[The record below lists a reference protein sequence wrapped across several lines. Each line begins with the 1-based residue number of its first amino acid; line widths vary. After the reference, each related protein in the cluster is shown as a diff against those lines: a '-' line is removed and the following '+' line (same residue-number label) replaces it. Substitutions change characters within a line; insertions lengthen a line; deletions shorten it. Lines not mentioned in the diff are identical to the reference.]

1 MAGPKST
8 RTVRLTRSIILAGEH
23 TEEGSEHEVSRSLGH
38 RLVGE
43 GSAVFTDD
51 EETSTAVNR
60 MESPQSR
67 DPESKQVA
75 PAPAKVKKGDK

>member
-23 TEEGSEHEVSRSLGH
+23 ADEGSEHEVARALAH

-43 GSAVFTDD
+43 GSAAFTDD
-51 EETSTAVNR
+51 EESPTSVNR
-60 MESPQSR
+60 MESPTSR
-67 DPESKQVA
+67 DPESKQISG
-75 PAPAKVKKGDK
+75 APAKVKKGDK